1 MYSKE
6 ESIKIKKEFWTQFA
20 EAYPRKWILYD
31 TKIKDFSFKF
41 FVDNKK
47 AQVLIDIE
55 PKDEEK
61 RKIYF
66 EKIESLK
73 TILIEDYIAEVILER
88 NFHLETGKIISRIW
102 VEMYGISLNNK
113 SNWQDIFD
121 FFYENMDAFE
131 RFFYENQDYLRF
143 MACAPIEYYYHYGSK
158 SERKPAYRWQ
168 LERARQRMDP
178 AEYDHWKCYFEKL
191 ESENENSDI
200 LPDGFSLRP
209 DRPAAGP

>member
-73 TILIEDYIAEVILER
+73 TILREDYIPEVVLER
-88 NFHLETGKIISRIW
+88 NYHLETGKIISRIW
-102 VEMYGISLNNK
+102 VEKYGISLNDK
-113 SNWQDIFD
+113 SNWQEIFD

-131 RFFYENQDYLRF
+131 RFFYENQDY
-143 MACAPIEYYYHYGSK
+143 IK
-158 SERKPAYRWQ
+158 D
-168 LERARQRMDP
+168 LEV
-178 AEYDHWKCYFEKL
+178 
-191 ESENENSDI
+191 NT
-200 LPDGFSLRP
+200 
-209 DRPAAGP
+209 

>member
-1 MYSKE
+1 MSNFFKTKSMYSKE
-6 ESIKIKKEFWTQFA
+6 ESIKIKKEFWTNFA

-73 TILIEDYIAEVILER
+73 AILIEDYIPEVILER
-88 NFHLETGKIISRIW
+88 NYHLETGKIISRIW
-102 VEMYGISLNNK
+102 VEKDGISLNNK
-113 SNWQDIFD
+113 NTWSDIFD
-121 FFYENMDAFE
+121 FFHENMDAFE
-131 RFFYENQDYLRF
+131 RFFYENQDY
-143 MACAPIEYYYHYGSK
+143 IK
-158 SERKPAYRWQ
+158 D
-168 LERARQRMDP
+168 LEI
-178 AEYDHWKCYFEKL
+178 
-191 ESENENSDI
+191 NT
-200 LPDGFSLRP
+200 
-209 DRPAAGP
+209 